1 MLKQFIFT
9 LIAAIMLRQIM
20 FTLLWIATYIVFPLI
35 FPWWTVAIAALIF
48 GFTALNARSAFSQAS
63 TLLALIWGIWAQ
75 VQNVANGGLLAGKIG
90 ALFGGISSIQLALIT
105 AAVGGLIGGLFGY
118 LGYTLKQTLLPKRL
132 DSF

>member
-1 MLKQFIFT
+1 MIKQISIT
-9 LIAAIMLRQIM
+9 ISLIVLYITLPLIA
-20 FTLLWIATYIVFPLI
+20 
-35 FPWWTVAIAALIF
+35 PWWTVAIAALCF
-48 GFTALNARSAFSQAS
+48 GFLASNARSAFSQAS

-90 ALFGGISSIQLALIT
+90 ALFGGISSIQLVLIT

-118 LGYTLKQTLLPKRL
+118 LGYALKQALLPKRA

>member
-1 MLKQFIFT
+1 MIKQFIFT
-9 LIAAIMLRQIM
+9 LTAAIMIKQISITISLIVLYI
-20 FTLLWIATYIVFPLI
+20 TLPLI
-35 FPWWTVAIAALIF
+35 APWWTVAIAALCF
-48 GFTALNARSAFSQAS
+48 GFLASNARSAFSQAS

-90 ALFGGISSIQLALIT
+90 ALFGGISSIQLVLIT

-118 LGYTLKQTLLPKRL
+118 LGYVLKQTLLPKHM

>member
-1 MLKQFIFT
+1 MIKQISIT
-9 LIAAIMLRQIM
+9 ISLIALYI
-20 FTLLWIATYIVFPLI
+20 TLPLI
-35 FPWWTVAIAALIF
+35 APWWTVAIAALCF
-48 GFTALNARSAFSQAS
+48 GFLASNARSAFSQAS

-90 ALFGGISSIQLALIT
+90 ALFGGISSIQLVLIT

-118 LGYTLKQTLLPKRL
+118 LGYVLKQTLLPKHM